1 MPRQTVWQRGL
12 FQLSHSRTADK
23 FCSGMLYK
31 PEISPNVVDTK
42 NGLGIFGIYPES
54 AILLPQNG
62 FDARKVL
69 P

>member
-1 MPRQTVWQRGL
+1 
-12 FQLSHSRTADK
+12 
-23 FCSGMLYK
+23 MLYK